1 MHNVPRRSDKEDSHV
16 THRNFYIATA
26 EENDEP
32 YAADSNTSHDEQ
44 VPVAELVG
52 QPAGGQ
58 TAGAGDDIDGDGPDL
73 RGLGGPAELP
83 ENGRDEEIG
92 GVVKVDDTEV
102 DQCSVMSDEAL
113 VTFSKVLCDFL
124 WSENGS
130 GAGSLANTRIDGLY
144 GNGLRNVDLPVARDA
159 LHGFSVKVGHLPH
172 ATTIL
177 IFAKAAK

>member
-1 MHNVPRRSDKEDSHV
+1 MNNVPRRSDKEDSHV
-16 THRNFYIATA
+16 THSDFYIATA
-26 EENDEP
+26 EENNEP
-32 YAADSNTSHDEQ
+32 NAADTNTSHDEQ
-44 VPVAELVG
+44 VPVTELVG
-52 QPAGGQ
+52 QPAGSQ
-58 TAGAGDDIDGDGPDL
+58 TANAGDDIDGDGPDL
-73 RGLGGPAELP
+73 CGLGGPAKLP

-113 VTFSKVLCDFL
+113 VTLLKVLCDFL
-124 WSENGS
+124 WSENGW
-130 GAGSLANTRIDGLY
+130 GAGSLANTCFDGFY

-159 LHGFSVKVGHLPH
+159 LYGFSIKMGHLPN